1 MYTWS
6 GSEEAMNED
15 DLGTYQLLFLNKDDL
30 RLVERILEAAFEQV
44 RERVRGITPRNQE
57 SMLWPYDAQQM
68 RTSPLGRSLLTI
80 VGYLDSRM
88 YLSDEQAKQAL
99 SHVSRL
105 LYGDPFSDGFLFPKD
120 FHTTDL
126 GKLFHKTYVDLYG
139 LDNLL
144 TPKEVYTY
152 LEISRQ
158 RLYNRVLDGT
168 LHPIYYYD
176 EMRFER
182 SEIEA
187 WKAERQLRQ
196 QKE

>member
-1 MYTWS
+1 MYNE
-6 GSEEAMNED
+6 SEREQEVPEGAFD
-15 DLGTYQLLFLNKDDL
+15 PFFVSFLRPDALG
-30 RLVERILEAAFEQV
+30 LVDRILEAAFEQV

-68 RTSPLGRSLLTI
+68 RTSPLGRSLLI
-80 VGYLDSRM
+80 MVMYLENRL
-88 YLSDEQAKQAL
+88 YLSDVQVKQTL
-99 SHVSRL
+99 SQVSRL
-105 LYGDPFSDGFLFPKD
+105 LYGDPFSDGFLLPKD

-126 GKLFHKTYVDLYG
+126 GKLFHKAYVELYG

-168 LHPIYYYD
+168 LHPIYYDD